1 MILNMRPVHLADV
14 QELSGDL
21 EAKPDLRDYLK
32 EFSKLGKKQADALAN
47 SVRAIDSVK
56 MREEFIIKIVDLLP
70 RDSESISKIF
80 NDVSLDEKETNEILA
95 VVKEY

>member
-1 MILNMRPVHLADV
+1 MILNMKPVHLADV

-32 EFSKLGKKQADALAN
+32 EFSKLNKKQADALA
-47 SVRAIDSVK
+47 SSLKAIGNAK
-56 MREEFIIKIVDLLP
+56 MRDEFVVKIVDLLP

-80 NDVSLDEKETNEILA
+80 NDISLDEKEMNEILA